1 MVAWPDHHNT
11 LTTIGALCAAVITE
25 FDGGL
30 LKQKESDA
38 AEAKR
43 IEEEAK
49 RQVELEHLEAKR
61 VEKEKLDR
69 IQKMAEDRQ
78 AIEAAKRDLKAKER
92 ALHEAEN
99 QAQADKAADHLDDEI
114 DNDGDEDDDNDEGSD
129 SAGDVKPV
137 SSFITH
143 FIPCIIRLCYYRVI
157 ASGTP
162 GIPRRRPINSF
173 RR

>member
-1 MVAWPDHHNT
+1 MVAQPDHHN
-11 LTTIGALCAAVITE
+11 IFNSISMLCAAIITK

-30 LKQKESDA
+30 LKQRELDA

-49 RQVELEHLEAKR
+49 RQTELERLEAER

-129 SAGDVKPV
+129 SAGDVKTV
-137 SSFITH
+137 SSFITY
-143 FIPCIIRLCYYRVI
+143 FFPCIIRLRYYRVI

-162 GIPRRRPINSF
+162 GIPRRRPVDSF